1 MRPITVLDDEN
12 IEGKTVLVRV
22 DYNVPI
28 QNGVITDDFRIKS
41 SLRTIEYLRNKK
53 AKVVIIAHIEGKG
66 ADSLEAVAAYPFA
79 FPIHFEK
86 EIPVADTA
94 DGCARLKQQL
104 SDFKANAL
112 AAAPNG
118 SVFLFESLRKNPGET
133 ANDPE
138 FAAALASI
146 ADIFVGD
153 AFSVAHRKHAS
164 IVGIPALLP
173 HYAGFQIMEEVVQL
187 ERGLNPNHPFVFVL
201 GGAKFDT
208 KLPLIEKF
216 MHKADKVLIAGALL
230 NDIMAGRGMEV
241 GKSLVSNTTLP
252 DEILKDPDHKLI
264 NLTDVTVKNMITGE
278 KSIKKVDIEHGQ
290 VTDPILPD
298 DNISDAGPS
307 AIAITKEIFDEARA
321 AGKQPF
327 VLWNGPLGNY
337 EEGFP
342 EQTIAFAKLIMESK
356 VDALIGGGDTTAAI
370 SKLTPVGAANA
381 EELGVYDKSGV
392 AENHLSH
399 SVYISTG
406 GGAMID
412 YLIDETLVGIEALK

>member
-1 MRPITVLDDEN
+1 MRPITLLDNEN
-12 IEGKTVLVRV
+12 IEGKIVLLRV

-28 QNGVITDDFRIKS
+28 QDGVITDDFRIKS

-53 AKVVIIAHIEGKG
+53 AKIIIIAHIEGKG
-66 ADSLEAVAAYPFA
+66 ADSFEAVAKYPFP
-79 FPIHFEK
+79 FPIQYKKKIPLADNSQSQSALK
-86 EIPVADTA
+86 E
-94 DGCARLKQQL
+94 QL
-104 SDFKANAL
+104 LEFKYDVVV
-112 AAAPNG
+112 PSPTG
-118 SVFLFESLRKNPGET
+118 SVFLLESLRRNPGET

-138 FAAALASI
+138 FAAAFAAI

-187 ERGLNPNHPFVFVL
+187 QKGLNPNHPFIFVL

-241 GKSLVSNTTLP
+241 GRSLVSKAKLP
-252 DEILKDPDHKLI
+252 DEILKDPGHKLLNI
-264 NLTDVTVKNMITGE
+264 TDVIVKNIKTGE
-278 KSIKKVDIEHGQ
+278 ISIKRVDIEHGKAI
-290 VTDPILPD
+290 DAISPD

-307 AIAITKEIFDEARA
+307 VISIMRFVIDQARA
-321 AGKQPF
+321 IGRQPF
-327 VLWNGPLGNY
+327 ILWNGPLGNY
-337 EEGFP
+337 DEGFP
-342 EQTIAFAKLIMESK
+342 AQTIEFAKLILNSK

-370 SKLTPVGAANA
+370 SKLTSVGAVNA
-381 EELGVYDKSGV
+381 KDLGVYDKSGV

-412 YLIDETLVGIEALK
+412 YLIDETLPGIEALK